1 MATIID
7 GKATADALRVALAE
21 RVRDLSARFGRS
33 PGLAVVLVGARAD
46 SATYVRN
53 KKTACAA
60 AGISDFGRDLPADA
74 SEADIVRA
82 VEELNADPRVDGV
95 LVQLPLPAHVNER
108 RVLSAISA
116 AKDADGLHPSNMC
129 VLACSTLIS
138 DVRACLFSSPPT
150 PPLPSPLILGGC
162 AGAPSR

>member
-60 AGISDFGRDLPADA
+60 AGIRWGDGARRPREPPA
-74 SEADIVRA
+74 
-82 VEELNADPRVDGV
+82 PRN
-95 LVQLPLPAHVNER
+95 PLGTVH
-108 RVLSAISA
+108 
-116 AKDADGLHPSNMC
+116 
-129 VLACSTLIS
+129 CS
-138 DVRACLFSSPPT
+138 C
-150 PPLPSPLILGGC
+150 
-162 AGAPSR
+162 